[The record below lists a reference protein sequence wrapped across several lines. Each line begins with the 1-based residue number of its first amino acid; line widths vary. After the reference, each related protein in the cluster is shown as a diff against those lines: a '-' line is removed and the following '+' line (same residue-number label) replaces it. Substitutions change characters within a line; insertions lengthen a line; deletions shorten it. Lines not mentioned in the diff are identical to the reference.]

1 MTPVYILEAYFV
13 GALMVLVAEN
23 ASASTYALM
32 FALSFPKEHLY
43 TPERTCAAYP
53 YIRTS
58 SF

>member
-1 MTPVYILEAYFV
+1 MPVYVLEAYFV
-13 GALMVLVAEN
+13 GALVVLVTEN
-23 ASASTYALM
+23 ASASPYALT
-32 FALSFPKEHLY
+32 FAVTLSKRHLH